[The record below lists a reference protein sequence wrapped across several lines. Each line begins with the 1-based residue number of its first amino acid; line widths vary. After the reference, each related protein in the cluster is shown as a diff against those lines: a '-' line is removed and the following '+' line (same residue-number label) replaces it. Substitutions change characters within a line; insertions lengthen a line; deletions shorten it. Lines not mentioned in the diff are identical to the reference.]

1 MGIISWL
8 IIGFL
13 AGWIASI
20 IMKTDAK
27 QGTLLDIVLG
37 IIGAVVGGLIMNAFG
52 NSGVTGINFYSIF
65 VATIGAMIVIFIGRR
80 LQI

>member
-1 MGIISWL
+1 MGIITWL

-37 IIGAVVGGLIMNAFG
+37 IVGAVVGGLIMNAFG